1 MGRERH
7 GKIIFVLMVIC
18 LVFIDEIKGGKTHTS
33 SQIRRHL
40 KGLNKPALRS
50 IKSEDGDI
58 IDCID
63 IYKQPAF
70 DHPLLKNHTIQM
82 RPSNYNSEK
91 ISPLKPLEQLWHQ
104 SGSCRE
110 GTVPIRRTGKADLL
124 RAGSLTYGMKAHS
137 YQKESARMRL
147 TGINHG
153 AAAYIGVWNIY
164 VAPDETSI
172 SSIFV
177 ARQGKLDLLNSG
189 WIVSSKIYGDN
200 LTRLYGFWGSES
212 GGCFDMM
219 CPGFVQTNNQIALG
233 AVLTPLSVYNGPQR
247 FIHVKIHKNGR
258 AEEALEVFDRM
269 RDAGVEVDSATVVSV
284 LPACAQVKDLR
295 RGREIHQL
303 VDEKGFG
310 SRMAV
315 RNSLVDMYA
324 KCGAFEDA
332 RNEFEEMGERDV
344 VSWTALIGGFVLN
357 GYAVEALRL
366 SHQMQLLG
374 MRPNSV
380 TLAGLLS
387 ACASLSSL
395 KHGKCIHGS
404 AVRHGFE
411 SGVVVKTALI
421 DMYAKCGC
429 VDLGYQLVLMGD
441 RRRAA
446 PWNALISGHT
456 WNEQAGEA
464 IVLFKQMKLEE
475 VHPDGATMI
484 CLLPAYAK
492 LADLQQAM
500 NIHCY
505 LIRTGFQKSAEITT
519 GLIDVYSKSGNL
531 DSARDLFDRLHE
543 KDIVSWS
550 AIIAGYGMH
559 GHGRDAIFLFNWM
572 LQSGVKPNLIT
583 YTSILRNQGRKNP
596 YELPNKETSQRS
608 QQACTQKHLE

>member
-1 MGRERH
+1 MGMEIHCQVFTSGFGEDAYVQNSLIAVYMSCGAVENARKVFDRMPERTT
-7 GKIIFVLMVIC
+7 VSWNTMV
-18 LVFIDEIKGGKTHTS
+18 S
-33 SQIRRHL
+33 
-40 KGLNKPALRS
+40 
-50 IKSEDGDI
+50 
-58 IDCID
+58 
-63 IYKQPAF
+63 
-70 DHPLLKNHTIQM
+70 
-82 RPSNYNSEK
+82 
-91 ISPLKPLEQLWHQ
+91 
-104 SGSCRE
+104 
-110 GTVPIRRTGKADLL
+110 
-124 RAGSLTYGMKAHS
+124 
-137 YQKESARMRL
+137 
-147 TGINHG
+147 
-153 AAAYIGVWNIY
+153 
-164 VAPDETSI
+164 
-172 SSIFV
+172 
-177 ARQGKLDLLNSG
+177 
-189 WIVSSKIYGDN
+189 
-200 LTRLYGFWGSES
+200 
-212 GGCFDMM
+212 
-219 CPGFVQTNNQIALG
+219 GFVQ
-233 AVLTPLSVYNGPQR
+233 
-247 FIHVKIHKNGR
+247 NGR

-310 SRMAV
+310 SRIAV
-315 RNSLVDMYA
+315 TNSLVDMYA

-332 RNEFEEMGERDV
+332 RNVFEEMGERDV

-357 GYAVEALRL
+357 GCAVEALRL

-374 MRPNSV
+374 IRPNSV

-421 DMYAKCGC
+421 DMYAKCGF
-429 VDLGYQLVLMGD
+429 VDLGYQLVMMGG

-456 WNEQAGEA
+456 WNGQAGEA
-464 IVLFKQMKLEE
+464 IVLFKQMHLEE

-484 CLLPAYAK
+484 CLLPAYAE

-505 LIRTGFQKSAEITT
+505 LIRTGFLKSVEITT

-531 DSARDLFDRLHE
+531 DSARDLFDRLHK

-583 YTSILRNQGRKNP
+583 YTSILYACSHAGLVDEGLHFFNSMVKDYQMKPYVDHYACIVDLLGRAGQLKEA
-596 YELPNKETSQRS
+596 YELIKTMPFEPNHAVWGALLGACVVHENVSLGEVAAGHLFELEPDNTGNYVLLANMYAAVGRWKDVEMVRS
-608 QQACTQKHLE
+608 MMNERGLRKTPGCSTIDVRNKAHASLVAI